1 LSEKALLKWFET
13 RRESVIVKKTREHI
27 GRVVETATEFN
38 NAMSCLCIDDKVCTK
53 KSVERLQISEKEA
66 DDIEDRVFEELSR
79 GELPYRE
86 REDLMHLI
94 KRSDLI
100 ADWIKEASRDMSI
113 LVDANIEM
121 PKDISEVLRE
131 MSDKLSKACKALK
144 QMMDNF
150 GKDNEAVAKYES
162 EVDIL
167 EHEMDDTY
175 FKIKRRFISSTLDA
189 KSIIIINDLLHAIE
203 NAADNCKNTAGMI
216 HALVVASI

>member
-13 RRESVIVKKTREHI
+13 RRESIIVRETREHI

-38 NAMSCLCIDDKVCTK
+38 NAMSCLCIDDKVCAR

-66 DDIEDRVFEELSR
+66 DDIEVKVFEELSR
-79 GELPYRE
+79 GELPHKE

-94 KRSDLI
+94 KRSDLV
-100 ADWIKEASRDMSI
+100 ADWLKEASRDMSI
-113 LVDANIEM
+113 LLDANVEIPRDICEM
-121 PKDISEVLRE
+121 LKE
-131 MSDKLSKACKALK
+131 MSGKLDKACKALK

-150 GKDNEAVAKYES
+150 GKNNEIVAKYEN
-162 EVDIL
+162 EVDVL

-175 FKIKRRFISSTLDA
+175 FKIKRRLMSSSLDA
-189 KSIIIINDLLHAIE
+189 RPIIVINDMLHAVE

-216 HALVVASI
+216 HSLVVASM